1 MNSCSSEPLRLGK
14 LRGKCNGTE
23 ELVSTEYAKPGG
35 QGWEMK
41 EEDRQHGVSEMSSQ
55 LSELLKIER
64 FKSELAW
71 IPFY

>member
-1 MNSCSSEPLRLGK
+1 MAQTSWCLLNM
-14 LRGKCNGTE
+14 T
-23 ELVSTEYAKPGG
+23 KPGG

-55 LSELLKIER
+55 LSEVLKIER